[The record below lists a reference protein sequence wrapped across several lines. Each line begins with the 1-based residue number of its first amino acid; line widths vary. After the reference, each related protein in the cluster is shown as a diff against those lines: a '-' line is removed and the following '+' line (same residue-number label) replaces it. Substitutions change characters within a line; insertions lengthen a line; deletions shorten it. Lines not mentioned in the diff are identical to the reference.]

1 MGVKELKNF
10 DYLPWKEVGWLKVLE
25 NRRHDYFL
33 IIKWS
38 IFHFHLFPFQ
48 WVGGRYSLWSAIGM
62 SIAVYIGI
70 NLTSVN
76 HYYFWSISELIN
88 SLVNWSIIVNSGG
101 QSVCWSVTVSQSVI
115 LGGQSICQLAAR
127 SSI

>member
-1 MGVKELKNF
+1 MVVKELKNF

-33 IIKWS
+33 IIKSS

-70 NLTSVN
+70 NLTSMN
-76 HYYFWSISELIN
+76 HYYF
-88 SLVNWSIIVNSGG
+88 
-101 QSVCWSVTVSQSVI
+101 
-115 LGGQSICQLAAR
+115 
-127 SSI
+127 